1 MRRPGNRRGDSRT
14 NLDFPPAHDRPATHM
29 THLSAAPIP
38 PANRGND
45 RAVRIMHLI
54 PRYTNDGTC
63 RVVNSLIKHTDPA
76 RFQTFVG
83 ILSRD
88 TCSLQPLLDMGAVPI
103 QFDMK
108 HFADVSVLAALIR
121 ELRDKRIQV
130 VHTHR
135 IRPDLIGRIAG
146 RWAGVP
152 INVST
157 QHYAGEWDERG
168 KVIGRLVRLL
178 YRLTLPLTQKIVNI
192 SSGEMAL
199 LRGAK
204 VSPAKMAVIHNGV
217 DGEVFF
223 PANPGDDHGG
233 SFVDDRPPVIGCVAF
248 LTRRKGINYLIAAFR
263 QVVDRHP
270 LACLQLVGDG
280 EERPAL
286 QKQIAALG
294 LEERVTLLGN
304 QTGVPRLMN
313 GFDIF
318 VLPSVWEPFGLVI
331 AEAMACGKPVV
342 ATNVGGIPEIVEHSR
357 TGILV
362 PPAAITPLANAL
374 AALLDDGQLRA
385 EMGRA
390 GRQRFLEKFD
400 ARIMAAKYQSLYD
413 SLL

>member
-1 MRRPGNRRGDSRT
+1 MHMTYPSAVRIPTSDRGDNS
-14 NLDFPPAHDRPATHM
+14 P
-29 THLSAAPIP
+29 
-38 PANRGND
+38 
-45 RAVRIMHLI
+45 VRIMHLI
-54 PRYTNDGTC
+54 PRYMNDGTC
-63 RVVNSLIKHTDPA
+63 RVVNSLIKYTDPA

-88 TCSLQPLLDMGAVPI
+88 NFSLQPLLDMGAIPV

-108 HFADVSVLAALIR
+108 HFADVSMLPALVR

-130 VHTHR
+130 MHTHR

-152 INVST
+152 VNVST

-168 KVIGRLVRLL
+168 KSVGWLVRLL

-199 LRGAK
+199 LRAEN
-204 VSPAKMAVIHNGV
+204 VSPAKMAVIHNGI
-217 DGEVFF
+217 DSEVFF
-223 PANPGDDHGG
+223 PASTCDDHGG
-233 SFVDDRPPVIGCVAF
+233 SSVDDRPRVVGCVAF
-248 LTRRKGINYLIAAFR
+248 LTQRKGINYLIAAFR
-263 QVVDRHP
+263 QVVDRYP
-270 LACLQLVGDG
+270 QACLQIVGDG

-286 QKQIAALG
+286 QRQIAALG
-294 LEERVTLLGN
+294 LERRVTLLGN
-304 QTGVPRLMN
+304 QTGIPRLMN

-342 ATNVGGIPEIVEHSR
+342 ATNVGGIPEIVEHNR

-362 PPAAITPLANAL
+362 PPAAVAPLAIAL
-374 AALLDDGQLRA
+374 EVLLEDGRLRT

-390 GRQRFLEKFD
+390 GRQRFLEQFD
-400 ARIMAAKYQSLYD
+400 ARIMAARYQALYD